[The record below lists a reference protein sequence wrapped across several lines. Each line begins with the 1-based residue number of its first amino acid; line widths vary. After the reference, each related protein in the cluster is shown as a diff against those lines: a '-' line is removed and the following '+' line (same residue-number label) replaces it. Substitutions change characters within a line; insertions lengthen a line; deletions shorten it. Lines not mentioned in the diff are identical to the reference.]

1 MAACGCDDK
10 LRFDGVSPRYRA
22 ILWIVIGI
30 NACMFVFETGAGIA
44 ADSMALR
51 ADALDFLG
59 DTLTYGL
66 TLLAIGHSLRWR
78 AGAALFKGFTL
89 LVMGLWVLGSA
100 AWQLLILGVPDEAIM
115 GSVGLLAFVANA
127 VSVLLLLRYRDGDA
141 NVRSVWLCSRNDA
154 IGNLAVIVAAGAVY
168 LTQTAWPDLVVA
180 LAMALLF
187 LHSAFL
193 IIRQAWAEI
202 RAPRG
207 DTAATAGAQSRARGI
222 VATPGY
228 SSPLRDSGD

>member
-1 MAACGCDDK
+1 MAACGCDSK
-10 LRFDGVSPRYRA
+10 LDFDGASPRYRA

-30 NACMFVFETGAGIA
+30 NAGMFLVETGAGIV

-78 AGAALFKGFTL
+78 AAAALFKGLTL
-89 LVMGLWVLGSA
+89 LAMGLWVFGA
-100 AWQLLILGVPDEAIM
+100 TAWQLLTLGLPDESIM
-115 GSVGLLAFVANA
+115 GSVGLLAFTANA
-127 VSVLLLLRYRDGDA
+127 LSVLLLLRYRDGDA

-154 IGNLAVIVAAGAVY
+154 IGNLAVILAAGAVY
-168 LTQTAWPDLVVA
+168 VTRSAWPDLAVA
-180 LAMALLF
+180 FAMALLF

-193 IIRQAWAEI
+193 ILRQARAEL
-202 RAPRG
+202 RS
-207 DTAATAGAQSRARGI
+207 AAG
-222 VATPGY
+222 VACANP
-228 SSPLRDSGD
+228 

>member
-1 MAACGCDDK
+1 MAACGCDSK
-10 LRFDGVSPRYRA
+10 LEFDGVSPRYRA

-30 NACMFVFETGAGIA
+30 NAGMFLFETGASIA

-78 AGAALFKGFTL
+78 AAAALFKGLTL
-89 LVMGLWVLGSA
+89 LLMGLWVLAST
-100 AWQLLILGVPDEAIM
+100 AWQLFVLGVPNEAIM
-115 GSVGLLAFVANA
+115 GSVGLLAFAANA
-127 VSVLLLLRYRDGDA
+127 LSVVLLLRYRDGDA

-154 IGNLAVIVAAGAVY
+154 IGNLAVILAAGAVY
-168 LTQTAWPDLVVA
+168 VTHSAWPDLVVA
-180 LAMALLF
+180 FAMALLF

-193 IIRQAWAEI
+193 IIRQARAELRTPT
-202 RAPRG
+202 RAADSVACTP
-207 DTAATAGAQSRARGI
+207 AQAGIA
-222 VATPGY
+222 
-228 SSPLRDSGD
+228 D